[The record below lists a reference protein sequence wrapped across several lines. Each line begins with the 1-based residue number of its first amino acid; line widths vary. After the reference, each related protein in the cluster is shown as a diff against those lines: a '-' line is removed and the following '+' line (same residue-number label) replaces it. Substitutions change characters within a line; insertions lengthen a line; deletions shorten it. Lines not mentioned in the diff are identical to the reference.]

1 MNESP
6 KGIASHRIAVIL
18 PCFNEGA
25 AVADVVSEFRTAL
38 PTADVFV
45 FDNNSTDETV
55 SEALRAGAQV
65 RHESRQ
71 GKGYVVR
78 NAFAQIE
85 ADIFVMAD
93 GDGTYDA
100 SRAPELVA
108 KLIESQLE
116 MVVGTRRATGDGAFR
131 SGHQLGNRVFNFL
144 VAKSFGSQ
152 FTDVFSGYRVF
163 SNAFAKSFPA
173 IAVGFETE
181 SEMTVHAIQLG
192 LPTAEVETAYGDRTD
207 GTESKLRTY
216 SDGFRILG
224 YVARLLRYVRP
235 FLLFGVIA
243 GLITG
248 LSLLLGL
255 PVVFEF
261 IKTGL
266 VPRVPTAI
274 AAASLLVM
282 AGIAMVTAVILDS
295 ISFAQL
301 EQKRLAFLAAKS
313 AAGRRRRDI
322 TERL

>member
-1 MNESP
+1 MNQPP
-6 KGIASHRIAVIL
+6 KGIADYRVAVIL

-25 AVADVVSEFRTAL
+25 AISGVVADFREAL
-38 PTADVFV
+38 PTAEIFV

-55 SEALRAGAQV
+55 TEALKAGAQV

-71 GKGYVVR
+71 GKGYVIR
-78 NAFAQIE
+78 SAFAQIE
-85 ADIFVMAD
+85 ADIFLMAD

-100 SRAPELVA
+100 SRAPELVV
-108 KLIESQLE
+108 KLIDSQLD
-116 MVVGTRRATGDGAFR
+116 MVVGTRLAVGDAAYR
-131 SGHQLGNRVFNFL
+131 SGHKLGNKVFNSL
-144 VAKSFGSQ
+144 VARSFGSQ

-163 SNAFAKSFPA
+163 SSAFVKSFPA

-192 LPTAEVETAYGDRTD
+192 LPTAEVETAYGERTD

-243 GLITG
+243 GLITA

-261 IKTGL
+261 LETGL

-282 AGIAMVTAVILDS
+282 AGTAMVAAVILDS
-295 ISFAQL
+295 ISYAQM
-301 EQKRLAFLAAKS
+301 EQKRLAYLAAKS
-313 AAGRRRRDI
+313 AARTGHADINERR
-322 TERL
+322 